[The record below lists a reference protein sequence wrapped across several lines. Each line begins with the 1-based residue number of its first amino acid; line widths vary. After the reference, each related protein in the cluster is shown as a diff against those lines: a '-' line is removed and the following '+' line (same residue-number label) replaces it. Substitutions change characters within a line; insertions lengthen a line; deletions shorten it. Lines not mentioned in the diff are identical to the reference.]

1 MKNLMCL
8 VPDNY
13 EALDRKGVSSH
24 ILQRDLDGYW
34 DKVVTVH
41 PFCRQER
48 TIQLSN
54 QHIVMEYKRGD
65 VSIIPKLYLLAKRE
79 KVTLIKAHD
88 PHFTGVIGLI
98 LSRLCKLPYVVMIC
112 SSYELVRKEYG
123 HAQLRFDWL
132 DRMVARTTMS
142 KADAVLGGSGDANR
156 WAARNGAKNPVLVRT
171 GGIADDHFV
180 PPTDRPK
187 WQESDGAKVVLFIG
201 RLDAVK
207 YPEDAITAYLGMRL
221 SHSNTRM
228 LVIGDGPLREHLAD
242 KYCQPWSRIEFL
254 GFVDPTSLASI
265 MASADVALVPL
276 GGSALVELALAEVPI
291 VAYDVDW
298 HSELIHDGSGVLVP
312 FRDWVSMADEA
323 SKLLNDKDRAE
334 AMGRIARQTAL
345 AQHSLDVVQEKERQC
360 LDEVL
365 SKRREKCISHK

>member
-1 MKNLMCL
+1 MRNLMCI

-13 EALDRKGVSSH
+13 EALNRKGVASH
-24 ILQRDLDGYW
+24 ILQRDLNGYW
-34 DKVVTVH
+34 DKVITVH
-41 PFCRQER
+41 PFCKRER
-48 TIQLSN
+48 TIRLSDK
-54 QHIVMEYKRGD
+54 HVVMEYRRGD
-65 VSIIPKLYLLAKRE
+65 VSIIPRLCLLVRRE
-79 KVTLIKAHD
+79 KVTMIKAHD

-98 LSRLCKLPYVVMIC
+98 LSRLCRLPYVVMIC

-123 HAQLRFDWL
+123 RAQLRLDWL
-132 DRMVARTTMS
+132 DRAVAKTTMS

-180 PPTDRPK
+180 PPQDRPK
-187 WQESDGAKVVLFIG
+187 WRGAGGDRIVLFVG
-201 RLDAVK
+201 RLDTVK

-221 SHSNTRM
+221 SHPDTRM
-228 LVIGDGPLREHLAD
+228 LVIGDGPLRKHLAG
-242 KYCQPWSRIEFL
+242 KYCQPWSRIEFT
-254 GFVDPTSLASI
+254 GFVGPPLLASI

-312 FRDWVSMADEA
+312 FRDWRAMADAA
-323 SKLLNDKDRAE
+323 SKLLDDENGAGT
-334 AMGRIARQTAL
+334 MGRLARQTAL
-345 AQHSLDVVQEKERQC
+345 AQHSLKIVQKKERQC
-360 LDEVL
+360 FDRVL
-365 SKRREKCISHK
+365 SKRRGK